1 MASGISMGAR
11 REVLAAVAR
20 RYRAA
25 GRVEKGRI
33 LDELTATTGWH
44 RKHAVRA
51 LSVAGRDRPRPPL
64 DEGAT
69 SPTEPATSRR
79 RKYASVRDALIA
91 LWEASDRVC
100 GKRLVSMIPV
110 LLPAL
115 ERHGRLKP
123 TSAERALLTTLSAA
137 TIDRMLIDVKIA
149 AAGGR
154 RRRVGFYS
162 AIRREVPIR
171 TFNDWANP
179 PPGFCEID
187 MVAHGG
193 TSVAG
198 SFIQTLTMVDIA
210 TGWTEC
216 LPLVTRD
223 GSLVVEAMTRAQGLF
238 PWVICGADFDNDSA
252 FMNDVVVPWC
262 RAQKIEVTRSR
273 AYKKNDQAFVEQKN
287 GAVVRRLV
295 GYGRFDGVETA
306 RVMARLY
313 AATRLLVNFFQ
324 PSFKLKEKR
333 REGAKIIKR
342 YHPPATPYERALGH
356 PKLPSAVKRRLRQT
370 YRTLDPIQLLATIR
384 TAQEELGERIGKRGL
399 AKVPTV
405 SPADPLSFA
414 RSLGTAA
421 KTAEVRGTHRR
432 PKRRYKK
439 RIRMPSKLDPHL
451 AIIENWLAVEP
462 QLTALAIVGRL
473 ATIDPSMFSDKQH
486 SIVQRLLRSL
496 RRKVAETAI
505 VSMPVDE
512 IRPEARD
519 RSGAARRPSSRVTL
533 LPEAIRGVKFAS
545 RLTIEPFGL
554 SILRLITPVGVFA
567 FASDRSWLTSL
578 SVQGRRERRL
588 YLGLAFRAPFLPI
601 GEPGRFHA
609 AFAMSAPPAR
619 MNP

>member
-1 MASGISMGAR
+1 MARRISMGAR
-11 REVLAAVAR
+11 REVLSAVAE

-25 GRVEKGRI
+25 GRHEKGRI
-33 LDELTATTGWH
+33 LDELTATAGWH

-51 LSVAGRDRPRPPL
+51 LSAVVASQAGRQQSDEGTTGAVAGAAEPPA
-64 DEGAT
+64 G
-69 SPTEPATSRR
+69 RR
-79 RKYASVRDALIA
+79 CKYADVREALVA

-100 GKRLVSMIPV
+100 GKRLVAMIPA

-115 ERHGRLKP
+115 ERHDRLTP
-123 TSAERALLTTLSAA
+123 TSEERGLLLSVSAA
-137 TIDRMLIDVKIA
+137 TIDRMLVDVKIA

-171 TFNDWANP
+171 TFNDWGNP

-216 LPLVTRD
+216 LPLVARD
-223 GSLVVEAMTRAQGLF
+223 GSLVVEAMTRAQSLF
-238 PWVICGADFDNDSA
+238 PWLIRGADFDNDSA

-262 RAQKIEVTRSR
+262 REQKIEVTRSR

-313 AATRLLVNFFQ
+313 AAARLHVNFFQ

-333 REGAKIIKR
+333 REGAKVIKR
-342 YHPPATPYERALGH
+342 YHVPATPYERALAH
-356 PKLPSAVKRRLRQT
+356 PRLSKGIKLRLRET
-370 YRTLDPIQLLATIR
+370 YRSLDPVALLAEIR
-384 TAQEELGERIGKRGL
+384 VAQDKLGERIGKRGL
-399 AKVPTV
+399 AAATDA
-405 SPADPLSFA
+405 SPADPLAFA
-414 RSLGTAA
+414 RALGT
-421 KTAEVRGTHRR
+421 TATAVEVRATHRR

-439 RIRMPSKLDPHL
+439 RIRMPSKLDPHRVT
-451 AIIENWLAVEP
+451 IESWLATEP
-462 QLTALAIVGRL
+462 QLTALNIVRRL
-473 ATIDPSMFSDKQH
+473 VELDPSTFGDKQH

-496 RRKVAETAI
+496 RRKAAETVI
-505 VSMPVDE
+505 VTMATQALSAAVMRPGPVD
-512 IRPEARD
+512 
-519 RSGAARRPSSRVTL
+519 GASCD
-533 LPEAIRGVKFAS
+533 G
-545 RLTIEPFGL
+545 
-554 SILRLITPVGVFA
+554 
-567 FASDRSWLTSL
+567 
-578 SVQGRRERRL
+578 
-588 YLGLAFRAPFLPI
+588 
-601 GEPGRFHA
+601 H
-609 AFAMSAPPAR
+609 SAPPTGPLPEQASTPGQGQR
-619 MNP
+619 SADAQPITLG